1 MALERSSYY
10 SRAVRKPIVAAEVPR
25 LTKKALSS
33 PALPAAHH
41 RKTNSKLFIAR
52 RDTRRDNEGRA
63 L

>member
-10 SRAVRKPIVAAEVPR
+10 SRADRKPIVAAEVPR

-33 PALPAAHH
+33 PALPAAH
-41 RKTNSKLFIAR
+41 RKTNSKLIIAR
-52 RDTRRDNEGRA
+52 RDTRRDNEGHA